1 MHTPHLK
8 QKETALPIMNN
19 AKRLVGTLVLLAL
32 FGGALFFALRSNE
45 HTQQIAQEQAA
56 IASAEPLKGLIA
68 VDVEPFFKDDRVVQ
82 VLVQSKLPVH
92 VARVGSRDMAAKIGT
107 ADQPDFFIASGV
119 VAANM
124 IADAARKAGK
134 TATQTSP
141 FHTPLVVASWEPV
154 ARILAANGMA
164 KPMAP
169 KVYALDMEKLTQAM
183 LAKQRWR
190 DLKASGDYAVS
201 RSVLVSTTD
210 IRRSNSA
217 AMYLALTSA
226 ALNGDVVADRA
237 AAQKY
242 AGQLAELFKRQGFQ
256 ENYVNGAFDDYL
268 AIGMGKTPLT
278 FIYEAQ
284 MVAQAL
290 KGGVRPEMVLMYPQ
304 PTIVNKWVLVSL
316 NERGK
321 RLAELLA
328 ANKTLQAV
336 ALEQGFRTGDTEAFA
351 ASAQKAGL
359 AVDVSLK
366 QVIDPPGFDLM
377 FEMIDIV
384 SREMNQ

>member
-1 MHTPHLK
+1 MNTP
-8 QKETALPIMNN
+8 
-19 AKRLVGTLVLLAL
+19 KRLAGTVVLLAL
-32 FGGALFFALRSNE
+32 FGGALFFAMRNNQETKLIE
-45 HTQQIAQEQAA
+45 QEQVA
-56 IASAEPLKGLIA
+56 IATAEPLKGLIA
-68 VDVEPFFKDDRVVQ
+68 VDVETFFKDERVSK
-82 VLVQSKLPVH
+82 VLAGAKLPVQ
-92 VARVGSRDMAAKIGT
+92 VARVGSRDMAAKIGA

-154 ARILAANGMA
+154 AKILAANGMA
-164 KPMAP
+164 KAQAP
-169 KVYALDMEKLTQAM
+169 KVYSLDMEKLTQAM

-190 DLKASGDYAVS
+190 DLKGSGDYAVS

-226 ALNGDVVADRA
+226 ALNGDVVADRT

-268 AIGMGKTPLT
+268 SIGMGKTPLT

-304 PTIVNKWVLVSL
+304 PTIVNKWVLVAL

-321 RLAELLA
+321 QLAELLA
-328 ANKTLQAV
+328 TNKTLQAV
-336 ALEQGFRTGDTEAFA
+336 ALEQGFRTGDTAAFA
-351 ASAQKAGL
+351 DAAKTAGL
-359 AVDVSLK
+359 AVDVKLN

>member
-1 MHTPHLK
+1 MNTP
-8 QKETALPIMNN
+8 
-19 AKRLVGTLVLLAL
+19 KRLAGTLVLLAL
-32 FGGALFFALRSNE
+32 FGGALFFALRANDE
-45 HTQQIAQEQAA
+45 TKQIAQEQSAV
-56 IASAEPLKGLIA
+56 ASAEPLKGLIA
-68 VDVEPFFKDDRVVQ
+68 VDVEAFFKDERVSK
-82 VLVQSKLPVH
+82 LLAGAKLPVQ
-92 VARVGSRDMAAKIGT
+92 VARVGSRDMAAKIGA

-154 ARILAANGMA
+154 AKILAANGMA
-164 KPMAP
+164 KAMAP
-169 KVYALDMEKLTQAM
+169 KVYSLDMEKLTQAM

-190 DLKASGDYAVS
+190 DLKGSGDYAVS

-226 ALNGDVVADRA
+226 ALNGDVVADRT

-242 AGQLAELFKRQGFQ
+242 ATQLAELFKRQGFQ

-268 AIGMGKTPLT
+268 SIGMGKTPMT

-284 MVAQAL
+284 MVAQAQ

-304 PTIVNKWVLVSL
+304 PTIVNKWVLVAL

-328 ANKTLQAV
+328 TNKTLQAV
-336 ALEQGFRTGDTEAFA
+336 ALEQGFRTGDTAAFA
-351 ASAQKAGL
+351 EAAKTAGL
-359 AVDVSLK
+359 AVDVKLN

>member
-1 MHTPHLK
+1 MNTP
-8 QKETALPIMNN
+8 
-19 AKRLVGTLVLLAL
+19 KRLIGTLALLAL
-32 FGGALFFALRSNE
+32 FGGALFFALRDNQ
-45 HTQQIAQEQAA
+45 HTQLAAQEQAA

-68 VDVEPFFKDDRVVQ
+68 VDVEAFFKDERVVK
-82 VLVQSKLPVH
+82 VLGGAKLPVQ
-92 VARVGSRDMAAKIGT
+92 VARVGSRDMAAKVGA

-154 ARILAANGMA
+154 AKILAANGMA
-164 KPMAP
+164 KAQAP
-169 KVYALDMEKLTQAM
+169 KVYSLDMEKLTQAM

-226 ALNGDVVADRA
+226 ALNGDVVADRT

-242 AGQLAELFKRQGFQ
+242 ATQLAELFKRQGFQ

-304 PTIVNKWVLVSL
+304 PTIVNKWVLVAL

-321 RLAELLA
+321 QLAELLA
-328 ANKTLQAV
+328 TNKTLQAV
-336 ALEQGFRTGDTEAFA
+336 ALEQGFRTGDTAAFA
-351 ASAQKAGL
+351 EAAKTAGL
-359 AVDVSLK
+359 AVDVKLN

>member
-1 MHTPHLK
+1 
-8 QKETALPIMNN
+8 MNN

-45 HTQQIAQEQAA
+45 HTKQIAQEQAE

-68 VDVEPFFKDDRVVQ
+68 VDVEPFFKDDRVTQ

-154 ARILAANGMA
+154 AKILSANGMA

-226 ALNGDVVADRA
+226 ALNGDVVADRT

-290 KGGVRPEMVLMYPQ
+290 KGGVRPDMVLMYPQ

-359 AVDVSLK
+359 AVDVNLK

>member
-1 MHTPHLK
+1 
-8 QKETALPIMNN
+8 MNN
-19 AKRLVGTLVLLAL
+19 GKRLVGTLVLLAL

-45 HTQQIAQEQAA
+45 QTKQIAQEQVA

-169 KVYALDMEKLTQAM
+169 KVYGLDMEKLTQAM

-304 PTIVNKWVLVSL
+304 PTIVNKWVLVAL

-336 ALEQGFRTGDTEAFA
+336 ALEQGFRTGDTSAFS

-359 AVDVSLK
+359 AVDVNLN

>member
-1 MHTPHLK
+1 
-8 QKETALPIMNN
+8 MNN
-19 AKRLVGTLVLLAL
+19 GKRLVGTLVLLAL

-45 HTQQIAQEQAA
+45 QTRQIAQEQVA

-169 KVYALDMEKLTQAM
+169 KVYGLDMEKLTQAM

-304 PTIVNKWVLVSL
+304 PTIVNKWVLVAL

-336 ALEQGFRTGDTEAFA
+336 ALEQGFRTGDTAAFS

-359 AVDVSLK
+359 AVDVNLN